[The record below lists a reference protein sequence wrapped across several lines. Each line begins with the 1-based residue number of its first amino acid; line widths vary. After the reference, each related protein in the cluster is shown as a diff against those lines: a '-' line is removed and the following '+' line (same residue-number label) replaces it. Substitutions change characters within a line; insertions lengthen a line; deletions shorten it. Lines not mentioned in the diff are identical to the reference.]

1 MKLQDSDK
9 MGCSLHKHIASHSL
23 DNIQDL
29 CCRNSQFTHVEKSK
43 KDLIKQTWMLLEDD
57 MENIGIQVFL
67 RIFDQNPSVKLLF
80 PFKDVW
86 GDALITHP
94 MFKAH
99 ANRWAYSFVILI
111 ISVIVFTGFFCCIP
125 SKKSS
130 KFTILR
136 DTCPRKRGMVV
147 VCTLWMFTSAKGS
160 RPSCQR

>member
-1 MKLQDSDK
+1 MKFRDSDK
-9 MGCSLHKHIASHSL
+9 MGCSMHKHIASKSL

-29 CCRNSQFTHVEKSK
+29 CCRTSRFSVEKPK
-43 KDLIKQTWMLLEDD
+43 TDLIKQTWMLLEDD

-99 ANRWAYSFVILI
+99 ANR
-111 ISVIVFTGFFCCIP
+111 
-125 SKKSS
+125 
-130 KFTILR
+130 
-136 DTCPRKRGMVV
+136 
-147 VCTLWMFTSAKGS
+147 
-160 RPSCQR
+160 

>member
-1 MKLQDSDK
+1 MFKSTIMKLQDSDK

-99 ANRWAYSFVILI
+99 ANR
-111 ISVIVFTGFFCCIP
+111 
-125 SKKSS
+125 
-130 KFTILR
+130 
-136 DTCPRKRGMVV
+136 
-147 VCTLWMFTSAKGS
+147 
-160 RPSCQR
+160 